1 MRSTKNR
8 GYSNMSFYF
17 QECKQSDVEKVI
29 QKYISTLSSP
39 IDSFLE
45 EHILNSAFYTI
56 NYNSEVAGYFAV
68 HSNRYLTQFYL
79 ELPYYNESQEI
90 FKNILRDH
98 SVQSIMVPT
107 CDELFLSLALDHDYK
122 IEKQAYFFQDNKV
135 EIPTEKL
142 YKDGELKAA
151 VPNDASKITEVCQDF
166 IDKVEK
172 RIKNREIF
180 TFTKENTL
188 LGIGIVERSKLL
200 DGYASIGMFTNEQYR
215 KQGIGRTIIYHLKE
229 WCYDNKLNP
238 ICGCWY
244 YNVLSKQ
251 TLESA
256 GMVSKTRLLNIKVLE
271 CYENLK

>member
-1 MRSTKNR
+1 
-8 GYSNMSFYF
+8 MSFYF
-17 QECKQSDVEKVI
+17 QECAQTDVEKVI
-29 QKYISTLSSP
+29 QKYVSTLSSP

-45 EHILNSAFYTI
+45 EHILNYAFYTI
-56 NYNSEVAGYFAV
+56 NYNSKVAGYFAV
-68 HSNRYLTQFYL
+68 HSNQYLTQFYL
-79 ELPYYNESQEI
+79 ELRYYKESQEI
-90 FKNILRDH
+90 FKNVLRDH

-142 YKDGELKAA
+142 YKEGEFRAA

-166 IDKVEK
+166 IDKVEQ
-172 RIKNREIF
+172 RIENREIF
-180 TFTKENTL
+180 TFIKGNIL

-215 KQGIGRTIIYHLKE
+215 KQGIGRTIIHHLKE

-244 YNVLSKQ
+244 YNVPSKQ

-256 GMVSKTRLLNIKVLE
+256 GMVSKTRLLNIKVPE